1 MSKKVIILGTGGN
14 CVDILDTLNDI
25 NDFQHDIVYECVGFL
40 DDDEQ
45 RWGRQYFHV
54 QVLGPLQS
62 AGHYPGCFFVNG
74 IGSPSSFWKKH
85 DIISKTG
92 VPIDRFETLVH
103 PTATVSRTSRLGHG
117 VVIFQ
122 HVTVTS
128 NVMIGNHVIVL
139 PNTVISH
146 DAVVGDYTC
155 IAGGACISGAVEI
168 GLSCYIGT
176 NSAIDTNVKIGEY
189 CLVGMSAVVL
199 HDVADN
205 SVVVGNPA
213 RFLRKTIPEG

>member
-1 MSKKVIILGTGGN
+1 MSKKVIILGTGGT
-14 CVDILDTLNDI
+14 CIDILDALNDI
-25 NDFQHDIVYECVGFL
+25 NDFRHDSVYECVGFL
-40 DDDEQ
+40 DDDE
-45 RWGRQYFHV
+45 RTWGRQHLHV

-74 IGSPSSFWKKH
+74 IGSPSNFWKKR
-85 DIISKTG
+85 DIISRTG
-92 VPIDRFETLVH
+92 VPIDRFETLIH
-103 PTATVSRTSRLGHG
+103 PTAAVSQTSRLGHG
-117 VVIFQ
+117 VVLFQ

-128 NVMIGNHVIVL
+128 NARIGNHVIVL

-146 DAVVGDYTC
+146 DAVIGDYTC

-168 GLSCYIGT
+168 GLSCYVGS
-176 NSAIDTNVKIGEY
+176 NCAIDSNVKIGDH
-189 CLVGMSAVVL
+189 CLVGMGAVVL
-199 HDVADN
+199 HDIAEN